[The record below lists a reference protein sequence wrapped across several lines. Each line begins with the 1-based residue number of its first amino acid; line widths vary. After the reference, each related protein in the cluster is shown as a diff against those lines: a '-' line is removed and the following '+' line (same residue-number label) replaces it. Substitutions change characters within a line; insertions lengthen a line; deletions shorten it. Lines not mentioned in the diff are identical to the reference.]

1 MTEQSVFHSG
11 FAAIIGRPN
20 VGKSTLINRLV
31 GEKVSIVSPK
41 PQTTRTK
48 LLGIVTSPQAQII
61 FVDTPGIHRP
71 RTKLGEYMEKAAED
85 ALQGIDVLCVL
96 VDALK
101 VNAQDHGIVKRFGN
115 VKIPKYLL
123 INKVDLVHP
132 QLLLPIIDSFKD
144 DGFDM
149 ILPLSAKTGEGVED
163 LTQAI
168 YSALPEGPRY
178 YPEDIFTDQTQRQ
191 MVAEIIRE
199 KALMN
204 LKEEIPHGIGVE
216 ILTLKEESDTFT
228 HIHATIYCER
238 DSHKGII
245 IGKKGQM
252 LQQIGTQARAG
263 IEALLDTHVNLQ
275 LWIKVRPGWRDNAN
289 DLKTL
294 GYFNN

>member
-1 MTEQSVFHSG
+1 MTEQSAFHSG

-101 VNAQDHGIVKRFGN
+101 VNAQDHSIVKRFGN

-132 QLLLPIIDSFKD
+132 QQLLPIIDSFKD

-149 ILPLSAKTGEGVED
+149 ILPLSAKTGEGVEE

-168 YSALPEGPRY
+168 YSALPEGPHY

-228 HIHATIYCER
+228 QIHATIYCER

-275 LWIKVRPGWRDNAN
+275 LWIKVRPGWRE
-289 DLKTL
+289 
-294 GYFNN
+294 

>member
-1 MTEQSVFHSG
+1 MTEQTPFHSG

-41 PQTTRTK
+41 PQTTRNK
-48 LLGIVTSPQAQII
+48 LLGIVTTQQAQII

-101 VNAQDHGIVKRFGN
+101 VNAQDHEIVKRFGN

-123 INKVDLVHP
+123 INKVDLIHP
-132 QLLLPIIDSFKD
+132 QQLLPIIDSFKD

-149 ILPLSAKTGEGVED
+149 ILPLSAKTGEGVEE
-163 LTQAI
+163 LTKAI
-168 YSALPEGPRY
+168 YGALPEGPHY

-228 HIHATIYCER
+228 QVHATIYCER
-238 DSHKGII
+238 NSHKGII
-245 IGKKGQM
+245 IGQKGRM

-275 LWIKVRPGWRDNAN
+275 LWVKVRPGWRDNSS

-294 GYFNN
+294 GYWNN

>member
-1 MTEQSVFHSG
+1 MTDQAPFHSG
-11 FAAIIGRPN
+11 FAVIIGRPN

-41 PQTTRTK
+41 PQTTRNK
-48 LLGIVTSPQAQII
+48 LLGIVTTEQSQII

-101 VNAQDHGIVKRFGN
+101 VNAQDHNIVNRFGN
-115 VKIPKYLL
+115 VKIPKFLL
-123 INKVDLVHP
+123 INKVDLIHP
-132 QLLLPIIDSFKD
+132 QQLLPIIDSFKE

-149 ILPLSAKTGEGVED
+149 LLPLSAKTGEGVEE
-163 LTQAI
+163 LMQAI
-168 YSALPEGPRY
+168 YAALPIGPRY

-199 KALMN
+199 KALMF

-216 ILTLKEESDTFT
+216 ILTLKEENDSFT
-228 HIHATIYCER
+228 QVHATIYCER

-245 IGKKGQM
+245 IGKKGMM
-252 LQQIGTQARAG
+252 LHRRAWELNRFLAPMSTCSFGSRCVRAGATTQATLKRWVIGTA
-263 IEALLDTHVNLQ
+263 EE
-275 LWIKVRPGWRDNAN
+275 
-289 DLKTL
+289 KT
-294 GYFNN
+294 

>member
-1 MTEQSVFHSG
+1 MSEQSAFHSG

-31 GEKVSIVSPK
+31 GEKVSIVSPR

-48 LLGIVTSPQAQII
+48 LLGIVTTAQAQII

-101 VNAQDHGIVKRFGN
+101 VNAQDHSVVSRFGN

-123 INKVDLVHP
+123 INKVDLIHP
-132 QLLLPIIDSFKD
+132 QQLLPIIDSFKD

-149 ILPLSAKTGEGVED
+149 ILPLSAKNGEGVEE

-168 YSALPEGPRY
+168 YSALPEGPQY

-228 HIHATIYCER
+228 QVHATIYCER

-275 LWIKVRPGWRDNAN
+275 LWVKVRPGWRDNAN